1 LFKLVIIKYFFYNCS
16 IMKLSVLTWNINF
29 IHDNWL
35 KRLDNINKTLQIE
48 IENSDIIALQ
58 EATLPFSNAVTD
70 VYKFLKNT
78 DINYFDN
85 GLLERNYFYKSII
98 NNFPKYKKY
107 ITGAFEYLMNKLL
120 WLCSWVFSNY
130 GEYLKSLYF
139 NYPYFFILLVIT
151 CPIIFFCVWVFVG
164 MITILNKKIK
174 GVVESKYI
182 GKRNIQYIDFIYN
195 EKPIRFVNVHLP
207 PGDKSADIT
216 ERYREIEEIVKFC
229 KEKENVILAG
239 DFNDKPSEDFY
250 KYLKNSGYKSSCSE
264 AVGEELN
271 TFPSNNPEKCI
282 DYIWFKGEN
291 IKIDSAYTFGSSDAT
306 DHKGI
311 KAIFNIT

>member
-1 LFKLVIIKYFFYNCS
+1 
-16 IMKLSVLTWNINF
+16 MKLAILTWNINF

-85 GLLERNYFYKSII
+85 GLLERNFIYKSIVD
-98 NNFPKYKKY
+98 NFPKYQKY

-120 WLCSWVFSNY
+120 WLCGWIFSNY

-139 NYPYFFILLVIT
+139 NHPYFFILLVIT

-182 GKRNIQYIDFIYN
+182 GKRNIQYIDFVYN

-207 PGDKSADIT
+207 PGDSEKK
-216 ERYREIEEIVKFC
+216 ERYNEVKEIVRFC
-229 KEKENVILAG
+229 EEKDNVIIAG
-239 DFNDKPSEDFY
+239 DFNEKPDEEFY
-250 KYLKNSGYKSSCSE
+250 KYLKKVGYKSSSYE
-264 AVGEELN
+264 GVGEELN
-271 TFPSNNPEKCI
+271 TFPSDNPEKCI
-282 DYIWFKGEN
+282 DYIWYKGEN
-291 IKIDSAYTFGSSDAT
+291 VKIDSVYTFGNSSAT